1 VLHIFGVMD
10 IAQQKLSLIE
20 RIMKVGR
27 QNTLQKVEEILI
39 RSEMEA
45 RAEESVKAIEQH
57 EVITFDQFTENNQ
70 SWLKKQATK

>member
-1 VLHIFGVMD
+1 VLLIFEGMD

-27 QNTLQKVEEILI
+27 QNTLQKVEDILI

-45 RAEESVKAIEQH
+45 RAEESVKAIEQN
-57 EVITFDQFTENNQ
+57 EVITLDQFTENTQ
-70 SWLKKQATK
+70 SWLNKNAS

>member
-45 RAEESVKAIEQH
+45 RAEESVKAIEQN
-57 EVITFDQFTENNQ
+57 EVITFDQFTKNNQ
-70 SWLKKQATK
+70 SWLKKQAAK